1 MGEAT
6 VSFLCAH
13 IQRQTC
19 SPFQTDAGLWQSV
32 GVKFSLCRQL
42 SWETETRSVSHLPDA
57 TAVLARSA
65 GLGGYALAREKKIL
79 VNTES
84 WSNSG
89 PCPFSLQTMAY
100 SHCRINSQS
109 FQWLFFFYLN
119 SLWEKNK
126 HGAVAEMNLVPSR
139 TACAL
144 RHAHV
149 YMSDCRNTM
158 FPARGI
164 FACSRF
170 SFSSKWRCTCWPTPI
185 IVSGTL
191 PSRALDNLV

>member
-42 SWETETRSVSHLPDA
+42 SRETETCSVSHLPDA

-65 GLGGYALAREKKIL
+65 GLGGYALAREKK
-79 VNTES
+79 NPCQH

-109 FQWLFFFYLN
+109 FQWLFFFLIQTAFGRKI
-119 SLWEKNK
+119 SL
-126 HGAVAEMNLVPSR
+126 L
-139 TACAL
+139 AL
-144 RHAHV
+144 RALYVTHMFTCQTAETQCSQHAASLLAAAFH
-149 YMSDCRNTM
+149 S
-158 FPARGI
+158 
-164 FACSRF
+164 
-170 SFSSKWRCTCWPTPI
+170 
-185 IVSGTL
+185 
-191 PSRALDNLV
+191 ALNGGAPVDRRR